1 MILDLSKA
9 VEQKQKINMRKFVL
23 MLLLFASCKSANA
36 NSTEFYFSLG
46 YGFSESGKSSVA
58 SLSEIAAVKQNKGKE
73 QRGAIGMTMVP
84 LRLELEG
91 SLYKANYRASLITA
105 TSLASGS
112 LQRTSVMGNL
122 YYDFSKTGDCVSPFV
137 GAGVGV
143 SKIKHILN
151 VNSETLKQAES
162 KFSFQGM
169 TGLKITVAPNVDVTI
184 DCRYFTTQKM
194 KFNHERHKTKSIN
207 VGIMFKF

>member
-1 MILDLSKA
+1 MILSLSK
-9 VEQKQKINMRKFVL
+9 VIRQKEKTKTSKFVL
-23 MLLLFASCKSANA
+23 MLLLFASCKAANA

-58 SLSEIAAVKQNKGKE
+58 FPSEIAVVKQHKGKE
-73 QRGAIGMTMVP
+73 QRGAMGITIAP

-91 SLYKANYRASLITA
+91 SLYKSNYRASLITA

-122 YYDFSKTGDCVSPFV
+122 YYDFLKLGDYISPFV
-137 GAGVGV
+137 GAGIGV
-143 SKIKHILN
+143 SKMKNILN
-151 VNSETLKQAES
+151 INSETIKQAES

-169 TGLKITVAPNVDVTI
+169 TGLKIKVAPNVDVTI
-184 DCRYFTTQKM
+184 DYRYFTTQKM

-207 VGIMFKF
+207 VGIMFRF